1 MSKSSKIKRKV
12 EKMTIVNSDIDVL
25 VDALRSLGAGA
36 LLGAAAENLKEAI
49 RAVQMT
55 GKTAG
60 VTIKISVKSDPNS
73 EGEVLVFGTTSASL
87 PKEPVKARFYV
98 SNELLP
104 VRNAPNQLVMKM

>member
-1 MSKSSKIKRKV
+1 
-12 EKMTIVNSDIDVL
+12 MTIVNSDIDVL

-36 LLGAAAENLKEAI
+36 PLGAAAENLKEAI
-49 RAVQMT
+49 RAVQIT

-87 PKEPVKARFYV
+87 PKARFYV